1 MILTNRR
8 IRLLYLALAA
18 QDVAVL
24 LPWLATFLTFWQQRG
39 DLTAAPAVNLLIHA
53 PIVAFLGVWA
63 LCIGYML
70 CADLLDRT
78 KLAGAGALWARNLL
92 LLALL
97 TGTSLLLVR
106 AAAYPDR
113 PWSDL
118 SWLRETIIALINLR
132 GGVRGEM
139 LLVLANYLLW
149 LRIVQSA
156 GALWARSLTF
166 FGVSRSFR
174 LGMLFA
180 LLGNALLAHWM
191 RQPTATT
198 VTYLL
203 LFFVVG
209 LTAVALARIDQK
221 ALGANNSSGALLPWP
236 RFAQILIATLLL
248 VGAGWLIGQVY
259 TPANLRAILSWFAP
273 VGRLIEWLVTGI
285 VFAAF
290 WLLTP
295 IIEFLLAQLQGAVA
309 ETPQLQWGD
318 QPPPDPLQPADMSR
332 QMALLRY
339 CLSAGVIVT
348 ALVLALLFFAR
359 SVARL
364 RRSEDEETDLD
375 SAGLRPGRFGVDMTR
390 LRDWLALLGRYGAGS
405 RLLDAVTV
413 ENIYANLVRLAR
425 RKGFPRRQD
434 QTPDAYLPQLRLAF
448 PAHDDELLAITR
460 LYARARYGEHA
471 PSAADVRAARAAYAT
486 ILADHDTGAA

>member
-1 MILTNRR
+1 MMQQIPPPSDRDDAARSRREPVKGAERLGLLRRHAPLLLGIGLAYMLITIVRSLRADFAPELWAGLGEPIPPAVYTRSELWVTLVVVAANGALVLVRGNRR
-8 IRLLYLALAA
+8 
-18 QDVAVL
+18 
-24 LPWLATFLTFWQQRG
+24 
-39 DLTAAPAVNLLIHA
+39 
-53 PIVAFLGVWA
+53 
-63 LCIGYML
+63 
-70 CADLLDRT
+70 
-78 KLAGAGALWARNLL
+78 
-92 LLALL
+92 ALL
-97 TGTSLLLVR
+97 TGLLLSC
-106 AAAYPDR
+106 AG
-113 PWSDL
+113 L
-118 SWLRETIIALINLR
+118 
-132 GGVRGEM
+132 GVG
-139 LLVLANYLLW
+139 LL
-149 LRIVQSA
+149 
-156 GALWARSLTF
+156 ALWARSRTF

-203 LFFVVG
+203 LFFVAG

-318 QPPPDPLQPADMSR
+318 QPLPDPLQPADMSR

-364 RRSEDEETDLD
+364 RRSEDEETDLE

-460 LYARARYGEHA
+460 LYARVRYGEHA